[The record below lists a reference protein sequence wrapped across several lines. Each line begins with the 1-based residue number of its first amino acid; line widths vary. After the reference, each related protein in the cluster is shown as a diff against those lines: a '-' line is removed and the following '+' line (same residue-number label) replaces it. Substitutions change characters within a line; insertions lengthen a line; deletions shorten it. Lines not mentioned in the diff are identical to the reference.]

1 MGTLSSHPP
10 TSSYTSLV
18 MRSLLASVL
27 ISVTWSLPS
36 QLGRQNGYVA
46 PVNTYIAAAP
56 VTTYQPA
63 APASV
68 AVPVVAAPV
77 TSYQPAAP
85 ASVAVPVVTAP
96 VTTYQ
101 PAARASVAAPVAVA
115 KTPVVGIRSQ
125 SFQPSGNGA
134 FRYAFDTEN
143 DITASAEGS
152 VKTVDDTEVVVM
164 KGEYSYVGSDGN
176 TWKVEWFADE
186 TGFHPTAPFLPKSVQ
201 PNHPEVAAAVK
212 AQLAFAAQEART
224 APNTRINSYT
234 SPLPGYSA

>member
-10 TSSYTSLV
+10 TSSYISLV
-18 MRSLLASVL
+18 MRSLLAAVL
-27 ISVTWSLPS
+27 ISITWSLPS
-36 QLGRQNGYVA
+36 QLGRQNDYVA
-46 PVNTYIAAAP
+46 SVNTYIAAAP

-68 AVPVVAAPV
+68 AVPVVA
-77 TSYQPAAP
+77 
-85 ASVAVPVVTAP
+85 AP

-143 DITASAEGS
+143 
-152 VKTVDDTEVVVM
+152 
-164 KGEYSYVGSDGN
+164 
-176 TWKVEWFADE
+176 
-186 TGFHPTAPFLPKSVQ
+186 
-201 PNHPEVAAAVK
+201 
-212 AQLAFAAQEART
+212 
-224 APNTRINSYT
+224 
-234 SPLPGYSA
+234 

>member
-10 TSSYTSLV
+10 TSSYSSLV

-27 ISVTWSLPS
+27 ISMTWSLPS
-36 QLGRQNGYVA
+36 QLGRQNDYVA
-46 PVNTYIAAAP
+46 
-56 VTTYQPA
+56 
-63 APASV
+63 SV
-68 AVPVVAAPV
+68 HVPVVAAPV
-77 TSYQPAAP
+77 TSYQPAAR
-85 ASVAVPVVTAP
+85 ASVAV
-96 VTTYQ
+96 
-101 PAARASVAAPVAVA
+101 PVAVA

-152 VKTVDDTEVVVM
+152 LKTVDDTEVVVM

-224 APNTRINSYT
+224 APNTRSNSYT
-234 SPLPGYSA
+234 APLPGYSA

>member
-10 TSSYTSLV
+10 TSSYSSLV

-27 ISVTWSLPS
+27 ISMTWSLPS

-56 VTTYQPA
+56 VT
-63 APASV
+63 
-68 AVPVVAAPV
+68 
-77 TSYQPAAP
+77 SYQPAAP
-85 ASVAVPVVTAP
+85 ASVAVPVVTA
-96 VTTYQ
+96 
-101 PAARASVAAPVAVA
+101 AKASVAAPVAVA

-152 VKTVDDTEVVVM
+152 LKTVDDTEVVVM

-224 APNTRINSYT
+224 APNTKSNSYT
-234 SPLPGYSA
+234 VPLPGYSA

>member
-10 TSSYTSLV
+10 TSSYSSLV

-27 ISVTWSLPS
+27 ISMTWSLPS

-56 VTTYQPA
+56 VT
-63 APASV
+63 
-68 AVPVVAAPV
+68 
-77 TSYQPAAP
+77 SYQPAAP
-85 ASVAVPVVTAP
+85 ASVAVPVAAAPVTSYQPAAKASVTAP
-96 VTTYQ
+96 V
-101 PAARASVAAPVAVA
+101 AVG

-224 APNTRINSYT
+224 APNTKSNSYT
-234 SPLPGYSA
+234 APLPGYSA

>member
-1 MGTLSSHPP
+1 M
-10 TSSYTSLV
+10 
-18 MRSLLASVL
+18 
-27 ISVTWSLPS
+27 
-36 QLGRQNGYVA
+36 
-46 PVNTYIAAAP
+46 AP
-56 VTTYQPA
+56 VTTYIG
-63 APASV
+63 
-68 AVPVVAAPV
+68 AAPV
-77 TSYQPAAP
+77 TSYQAA
-85 ASVAVPVVTAP
+85 AKV
-96 VTTYQ
+96 
-101 PAARASVAAPVAVA
+101 SVAAPVAVV

-186 TGFHPTAPFLPKSVQ
+186 NGFHPTAPFLPKSVQ

-224 APNTRINSYT
+224 APNTNINTYT
-234 SPLPGYSA
+234 APLPGYSA

>member
-1 MGTLSSHPP
+1 MGTLSSHPL
-10 TSSYTSLV
+10 TCSYTSSI
-18 MRSLLASVL
+18 MRYLLAAVL
-27 ISVTWSLPS
+27 ISMTWSLPS

-46 PVNTYIAAAP
+46 PVNTYIAA
-56 VTTYQPA
+56 
-63 APASV
+63 
-68 AVPVVAAPV
+68 
-77 TSYQPAAP
+77 
-85 ASVAVPVVTAP
+85 AP

-152 VKTVDDTEVVVM
+152 VKTVDDIEVVVM

-212 AQLAFAAQEART
+212 AQLAFAAQETRT

-234 SPLPGYSA
+234 APLPGYSA

>member
-10 TSSYTSLV
+10 TSSYSSLV

-27 ISVTWSLPS
+27 ISMTWSLPS

-68 AVPVVAAPV
+68 AV
-77 TSYQPAAP
+77 
-85 ASVAVPVVTAP
+85 
-96 VTTYQ
+96 
-101 PAARASVAAPVAVA
+101 PVAVA

-186 TGFHPTAPFLPKSVQ
+186 TGFHP
-201 PNHPEVAAAVK
+201 
-212 AQLAFAAQEART
+212 
-224 APNTRINSYT
+224 
-234 SPLPGYSA
+234 

>member
-10 TSSYTSLV
+10 TSSYSSLV

-27 ISVTWSLPS
+27 ISMTWSLPS
-36 QLGRQNGYVA
+36 QLGRQNDYVA
-46 PVNTYIAAAP
+46 SVNTYIAAAP
-56 VTTYQPA
+56 VT
-63 APASV
+63 
-68 AVPVVAAPV
+68 
-77 TSYQPAAP
+77 SYQPAAG
-85 ASVAVPVVTAP
+85 ASVA
-96 VTTYQ
+96 
-101 PAARASVAAPVAVA
+101 SPVAVA
-115 KTPVVGIRSQ
+115 KTRVVGIRSQ

-224 APNTRINSYT
+224 APNTRSNSYT
-234 SPLPGYSA
+234 APLPGYSA

>member
-10 TSSYTSLV
+10 NSSYTSIV
-18 MRSLLASVL
+18 MRSLLAAVL
-27 ISVTWSLPS
+27 ISMTWSLPS

-56 VTTYQPA
+56 VSTYQPA

-77 TSYQPAAP
+77 T
-85 ASVAVPVVTAP
+85 
-96 VTTYQ
+96 TYQ
-101 PAARASVAAPVAVA
+101 PAARASVAAPVAVV

-152 VKTVDDTEVVVM
+152 VKTVDDIEVVVM

-186 TGFHPTAPFLPKSVQ
+186 TGFLPKSVQ

-234 SPLPGYSA
+234 APLPGYSA